1 MDHLKHNP
9 KVSASSLEL
18 VSAPN
23 FLQGEPET
31 GELRP
36 GPGGWGR
43 KRGCAD
49 PWGGSGSWGRVA
61 GGGRSPHSRG
71 QCFDTASRHVEE
83 RAGAGAGAQG
93 GLNAPQQVV
102 GLEDEQHLAWHAV
115 EELADL
121 GEVVGRVV
129 ADL

>member
-9 KVSASSLEL
+9 KVSESSLEL

-43 KRGCAD
+43 KRGRAD

-93 GLNAPQQVV
+93 GLDAPQQVV